1 MGKRTILTARRAV
14 RRLLLTNEPLITP
27 HLRCYQH
34 SQKPIQKILF
44 LTFNFRPQQYTSRAF
59 KLQQVIFVAL
69 YGSYF
74 CDFTIQV
81 PIEVKRGTL

>member
-34 SQKPIQKILF
+34 SQKPIQKNPVLN
-44 LTFNFRPQQYTSRAF
+44 LQLQTSTVYF
-59 KLQQVIFVAL
+59 KSV
-69 YGSYF
+69 
-74 CDFTIQV
+74 
-81 PIEVKRGTL
+81 